1 VTTPQHSRKCALY
14 LRVSLDPT
22 GEELAIQ
29 RQREDCLR
37 IAAQRE
43 WTVVA
48 EFVDNSISATDKSKV
63 RPGYDGLVAGYEARE
78 FDAIVCWDLDRLT
91 RQPRQLEDWIDAAEE
106 RGLLLVTANGDADL
120 ATEGGQLFARMK
132 AAVARSEVKRKGDRQ
147 RCAAVQRA
155 ELGRP
160 PLGVRLTGYTPK
172 GETIEHEAVVVRQ
185 VFERFAA
192 GDSLRNL
199 AAWLTST
206 GIPTRHGKPWNPS
219 SLRTMLTN
227 PRYAGLAVYQGKT
240 NGRKGVWSAIVDE
253 DTFDDVQTRLNDP
266 RRRTQQ
272 GTDRKHLGSGLFRCG
287 VCSDPVRAFS
297 GNRYRCPRGC
307 LTRAQDGIDRF
318 VLDVVRGRLA
328 RPDLADLLA
337 PEETDEARAIGKEVK
352 RLRARLRRISDDY
365 DAELIDGHRYKV
377 ATSKV
382 EAELAEAQRVQAR
395 MTTKKGAA
403 GILLASD
410 PVAAFDAAPLM
421 MRRTAIDAMCI
432 VAVSPA
438 PRGRKGFDPDSVDVR
453 WHRKEN
459 R

>member
-1 VTTPQHSRKCALY
+1 M
-14 LRVSLDPT
+14 
-22 GEELAIQ
+22 
-29 RQREDCLR
+29 
-37 IAAQRE
+37 
-43 WTVVA
+43 A
-48 EFVDNSISATDKSKV
+48 EFADNSISATDKSKV
-63 RPGYDGLVAGYEARE
+63 RPGYDGLVAGYEAGE

-91 RQPRQLEDWIDAAEE
+91 RQPRQLEDWIDAAED

-132 AAVARSEVKRKGDRQ
+132 AAVARSEVKRKGERQ
-147 RCAAVQRA
+147 RRAAVQRA

-172 GETIEHEAVVVRQ
+172 GETIEHEAVIVKQ

-192 GDSLRNL
+192 GDSLRSL

-219 SLRTMLTN
+219 SVRTMLTN
-227 PRYAGLAVYQGKT
+227 PRYAGLAVYMGKA
-240 NGRKGVWSAIVDE
+240 NGCKGIWSAIVDE

-307 LTRAQDGIDRF
+307 LTRAQDGIDQF

-337 PEETDEARAIGKEVK
+337 PEESEEARTVGKEVK

-395 MTTKKGAA
+395 LTTRKGAA

-421 MRRTAIDAMCI
+421 MRRTAIDAMC
-432 VAVSPA
+432 VVVVSPA
-438 PRGRKGFDPDSVDVR
+438 PRGRKGFDPNSVDVR